1 MATSSVLMEIG
12 RIPVP
17 ASAPAP
23 SGPALVVR
31 RCRPEEGDAYWRWD
45 CRRCG
50 EYGGGRSH
58 PDAITRAGRHCAE
71 HPQHRSS
78 LLPPVR
84 CRERNLAVHPALFA
98 PIDEREAGP
107 APLDV

>member
-1 MATSSVLMEIG
+1 MSTSSVLTEIG
-12 RIPVP
+12 RPVP
-17 ASAPAP
+17 ASVPA
-23 SGPALVVR
+23 GPAIVVR
-31 RCRPEEGDAYWRWD
+31 RCRPEEGPSYWRWD

-58 PDAITRAGRHCAE
+58 PDAISRATRHCAE

-84 CRERNLAVHPALFA
+84 CRERHAAPVHPALFLLPDA
-98 PIDEREAGP
+98 EAGP
-107 APLDV
+107 VPLDI